1 MIDMQPFG
9 FEVNR
14 DNDGEK
20 LKVLYSRQN
29 DKFFQL
35 QESLSE
41 CSTFIDDQVMK
52 GKQAIPTWLKSKL
65 TQNNCA
71 CLSYIETQVFIVT
84 QLDPM
89 FVMLP
94 ALLSTRRQQ

>member
-1 MIDMQPFG
+1 MDSLLGQMIDMQPFG

-52 GKQAIPTWLKSKL
+52 GK
-65 TQNNCA
+65 
-71 CLSYIETQVFIVT
+71 
-84 QLDPM
+84 
-89 FVMLP
+89 
-94 ALLSTRRQQ
+94 